1 MTTQI
6 PLGAALFIDAAGSA
20 QMRDAIDDVVA
31 RQGGRIVTGLGGHV
45 LAIFSGDT
53 APSAAAQASIEAHVR
68 AKAMGLAIR
77 TGVSCGPLTVTEGAT
92 QVKAEGP
99 CAVLAERLH
108 KLLPK
113 PGLAL
118 IDDDTT
124 QYLALGLRK
133 LCKPLGKHDIPGAG
147 PTEVRSIDWDDGQ
160 VAAPAAAAAPVARAA
175 ATAPVAASAPAAPT
189 TPAVARNPRLELAV
203 GRLRAT
209 LEPDGQ
215 RALIGRSHYAKVRL
229 VHADVSRDHVHI
241 YWENGAWQV
250 RDMSTNGTFV
260 RARGST
266 DVIHIRSKELP
277 LPAAGALC
285 LGQTFEQDA
294 VNGATTIEFE
304 QV

>member
-6 PLGAALFIDAAGSA
+6 PLGAALFVDAAGSA
-20 QMRDAIDDVVA
+20 QMRSALDDVVA

-45 LAIFSGDT
+45 FAIFVGDT
-53 APSAAAQASIEAHVR
+53 APSAAAQASIEAHLR
-68 AKAMGLAIR
+68 AKALGLAIK
-77 TGVSCGPLTVTEGAT
+77 TGVSCGSLTLTEGAT

-124 QYLALGLRK
+124 QYLAMGLRK
-133 LCKPLGKHDIPGAG
+133 QCKPLGKHDIDGVG
-147 PTEVRSIDWDDGQ
+147 PTEVRSIDWDDGHVD
-160 VAAPAAAAAPVARAA
+160 VAEPLQPSAAAAAAPPAI
-175 ATAPVAASAPAAPT
+175 PAAPKH
-189 TPAVARNPRLELAV
+189 PRLELAV

-241 YWENGAWQV
+241 YWEDGVWKV

-260 RARGST
+260 RARGAT
-266 DVIHIRSKELP
+266 EVTHIRSKELP
-277 LPAAGALC
+277 LPPAGALC

-304 QV
+304 QT